1 MDGQSGKTALV
12 KGFAKFGVQML
23 GGRLHIDKL
32 GLWSQV
38 AISQGVDLSLGM
50 IAPSTTLGPAPTAQG
65 SVTYA
70 RGQGPDADYIDGNV
84 LNDPN
89 RVGAT
94 ASATSLIR
102 PAALQMRAMRAVLP
116 RR

>member
-1 MDGQSGKTALV
+1 
-12 KGFAKFGVQML
+12 
-23 GGRLHIDKL
+23 
-32 GLWSQV
+32 
-38 AISQGVDLSLGM
+38 
-50 IAPSTTLGPAPTAQG
+50 
-65 SVTYA
+65 VTYA